1 MPPLENRLTKLTKR
15 VVRQPRTHLLWVDHR
30 DTPADT
36 QAKRDRL
43 IAEGRAHPD
52 DTFVR
57 VRWKRQDET

>member
-1 MPPLENRLTKLTKR
+1 MPPPENRLTKLTKR

-36 QAKRDRL
+36 EAKRDRL

-52 DTFVR
+52 DIFVR